1 MPRRKL
7 TQEQALE
14 GTIKFSERY
23 TERGAY
29 ELFPEP
35 EVVAAVPL
43 SGDPVEDRKKI
54 CPCDRHH
61 EDIARDGFCI

>member
-7 TQEQALE
+7 TQEEALA

-35 EVVAAVPL
+35 EVVAEVQRGLAENQ
-43 SGDPVEDRKKI
+43 VEHGYRY
-54 CPCDRHH
+54 CP
-61 EDIARDGFCI
+61 

>member
-35 EVVAAVPL
+35 EVVSEVQRGLAENQ
-43 SGDPVEDRKKI
+43 VEHGYRY
-54 CPCDRHH
+54 CP
-61 EDIARDGFCI
+61 